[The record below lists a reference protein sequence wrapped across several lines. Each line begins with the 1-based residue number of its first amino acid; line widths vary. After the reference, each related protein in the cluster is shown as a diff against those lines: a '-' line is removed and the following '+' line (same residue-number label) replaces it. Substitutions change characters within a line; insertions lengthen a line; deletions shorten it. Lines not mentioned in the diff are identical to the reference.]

1 MITSGYSLSDYVTFL
16 RFLKQRRISNLNNN
30 VYLFCVK
37 DILLMK
43 CVEML
48 SHNNFIL
55 YDVYRAAGDNSD
67 RPNVIMSDQL
77 DA

>member
-1 MITSGYSLSDYVTFL
+1 MITSGYTLSDYVRFL

-67 RPNVIMSDQL
+67 RPNVTYVRST
-77 DA
+77 

>member
-1 MITSGYSLSDYVTFL
+1 
-16 RFLKQRRISNLNNN
+16 
-30 VYLFCVK
+30 
-37 DILLMK
+37 MK

-67 RPNVIMSDQL
+67 RPNVRST
-77 DA
+77 

>member
-1 MITSGYSLSDYVTFL
+1 MITSGYILNDYVTFL
-16 RFLKQRRISNLNNN
+16 RFLKQCRISNLNNN
-30 VYLFCVK
+30 LYLFCVK

-55 YDVYRAAGDNSD
+55 YDVYRAAGDDSD
-67 RPNVIMSDQL
+67 RPNVRST
-77 DA
+77 

>member
-1 MITSGYSLSDYVTFL
+1 MIPSGYTLSDYVTFL
-16 RFLKQRRISNLNNN
+16 RFLKQRRISNLHNNL
-30 VYLFCVK
+30 YLFCVK

-67 RPNVIMSDQL
+67 RPNVRST
-77 DA
+77 

>member
-1 MITSGYSLSDYVTFL
+1 
-16 RFLKQRRISNLNNN
+16 
-30 VYLFCVK
+30 
-37 DILLMK
+37 MK

-55 YDVYRAAGDNSD
+55 YDVYRGAGDNSD
-67 RPNVIMSDQL
+67 RPMSDQL

>member
-1 MITSGYSLSDYVTFL
+1 MIPSGYTLSDYVTFL

-30 VYLFCVK
+30 LYLFCVK

-48 SHNNFIL
+48 SHNNEQL
-55 YDVYRAAGDNSD
+55 
-67 RPNVIMSDQL
+67 VIIVTGQMSDQL

>member
-1 MITSGYSLSDYVTFL
+1 MITSGYTLSDCVTFL
-16 RFLKQRRISNLNNN
+16 RFLKQGRISNLNNN
-30 VYLFCVK
+30 LYLFCVK

-67 RPNVIMSDQL
+67 RPNVRST
-77 DA
+77 

>member
-1 MITSGYSLSDYVTFL
+1 MITSGYTLSDYVTFL
-16 RFLKQRRISNLNNN
+16 RFLKQHRISNLNNN
-30 VYLFCVK
+30 LYLFYVK

-67 RPNVIMSDQL
+67 RPNVRST
-77 DA
+77 

>member
-1 MITSGYSLSDYVTFL
+1 MITSGYALSDYVTFL

-30 VYLFCVK
+30 VYLFYVK

-55 YDVYRAAGDNSD
+55 YDVYRAVGDNSD
-67 RPNVIMSDQL
+67 RPNVRST
-77 DA
+77 

>member
-1 MITSGYSLSDYVTFL
+1 MITSGYTLSDYVTFL

-30 VYLFCVK
+30 LYLFCVK

-55 YDVYRAAGDNSD
+55 YDVYRTAGDNSD
-67 RPNVIMSDQL
+67 RPNVRST
-77 DA
+77 